1 MAARFYDPEGKR
13 YGIPTWPYR
22 LAPEGYETKEQLRR
36 RGLVPGPQP
45 VAGQLMWMSRKARR
59 KGGIRTA
66 SLYLADLARPVGA
79 MTPGR
84 WRSHAAAMRAR
95 RTCPECRVDRG
106 YVIPTSLGA
115 CVPCLDGPSIAVTAA
130 AA

>member
-1 MAARFYDPEGKR
+1 MSARFYDPEGTR
-13 YGIPTWPYR
+13 YGLPTWPYR
-22 LAPEGYETKEQLRR
+22 LAPDGYETKEQLRR
-36 RGLVPGPQP
+36 RGLAPGSQP
-45 VAGQLMWMSRKARR
+45 VAGQLMWCSRKARR

-66 SLYLADLARPVGA
+66 NLYRTELARPVGA

-84 WRSHAAAMRAR
+84 WRSHAAAMLAR
-95 RTCPECRVDRG
+95 RTCPECGVDRG

-115 CVPCLDGPSIAVTAA
+115 CVPCLDGTAVAA